1 MATNNTFTQL
11 PTTTAA
17 KLTDIISAV
26 QNYQS
31 TAVPGTSVQ
40 ETLQQV
46 YNLFQQNL
54 ILSFAGNPNSNLP
67 GTLNQFAWDSI
78 NNILYICTTAG
89 NISAAVW
96 KKVIQLA
103 AGTGISLSQTG
114 NTITISAIP
123 QQFSWNVTTATLAT
137 LAVNNGYIANNS
149 SLVTYS
155 LPTTSAI
162 GDVISVMGGAG
173 TTGGWRISCGA
184 GQSINLGT
192 ITSTVSASSTRN
204 TDGIQL
210 ICIAANTV
218 WQNLNAPQGNISLA

>member
-54 ILSFAGNPNSNLP
+54 ILNFAGNPNGNLS
-67 GTLNQFAWDSI
+67 GVLNQFSWDTI

-96 KKVIQLA
+96 KKVIQLT
-103 AGTGISLSQTG
+103 AGTGISLSQSG
-114 NTITISAIP
+114 NSITISAIP
-123 QQFSWNVTTATLAT
+123 QVFSWNVTTTTLVT
-137 LAVNNGYIANNS
+137 LAVNNGYIANNAA
-149 SLVTYS
+149 LVTYN
-155 LPTTSAI
+155 LPATSAV
-162 GDVISVMGGAG
+162 GDVINIMGGAG
-173 TTGGWRISCGA
+173 STGGWKIACGA

-192 ITSTVSASSTRN
+192 VTSTVSASSTRN

-210 ICIAANTV
+210 ICLAANTV